1 MILLEETTKWGD
13 NTPNHTYIL
22 ESEDSFKMLGYIRR
36 GEYAV
41 QFFSKP
47 LMFDK
52 RNRTFKT
59 LPATSLIHQTA
70 VVMLQP
76 NLSRVLLKVTP

>member
-36 GEYAV
+36 GEYSAN
-41 QFFSKP
+41 FFSKP

-59 LPATSLIHQTA
+59 LSASSLIHQTA
-70 VVMLQP
+70 VSMLQP
-76 NLSRVLLKVTP
+76 SVT